1 MDKFDTNAGGDAVDV
16 DAGDAA
22 GFSLLAF
29 LKAIK
34 SEDMS
39 SRPASR
45 HFSLHKRLSSAR
57 IRQYRQV

>member
-34 SEDMS
+34 SDDMS
-39 SRPASR
+39 SRPACLEKNVMNKS
-45 HFSLHKRLSSAR
+45 SL
-57 IRQYRQV
+57 

>member
-34 SEDMS
+34 SDDMS
-39 SRPASR
+39 SRPACLEKKYTMNK
-45 HFSLHKRLSSAR
+45 SLLGTVHNLR
-57 IRQYRQV
+57 